1 MYASKKELLKIMKD
15 NEIRGYVNNKKAEI
29 INTLKSKGLISD
41 EINENEKNRDRYK
54 FLRNDIR
61 HNRRA
66 VKVRNLETGDVT
78 TYSSIYS
85 CAKAFKVNAGTI
97 CSRNNKVLNDNLE
110 IQIGERE

>member
-1 MYASKKELLKIMKD
+1 MYISKKELVKILKD
-15 NEIRGYVNNKKAEI
+15 HQIRGCVNYKKAKI

-41 EINENEKNRDRYK
+41 EINENDKNPIRYG
-54 FLRNDIR
+54 FLKDDIR